1 MHMVSS
7 KSIGTGSFAPLTQK
21 TNPALKEQFRV
32 KKRKN
37 EEKIKQK
44 KLKQENKPEG
54 LEHEGLEKERL
65 EQERIDRDYMRHLRL
80 THDLDRSGNED
91 KNTFGQEKM
100 SNPMNSINFG
110 RDIDFVNVDD
120 EAGAEV
126 GAEKITFNNLRTT
139 FNEPVKFDGK
149 AILGTG
155 HRSLKDIP
163 QIKLYDDGDGN
174 SKLILNKEKIKE
186 MKDALKKL
194 KYTNSKVKAVHIHN
208 DGVDDKCKKN
218 YMPLRTLGTN
228 SCTNII
234 QRILKGQYNSKD
246 STGSKDSKSEDGKDE
261 TYGAITEEMVCTSCA
276 CNDYI
281 TKHNFTVAVKFRC
294 KINNDTINEDLIIT
308 NNDYRKG
315 YVKRDLNIN
324 NDTFIKNAS
333 FYIKVS
339 NRSRKLRWVLIFCYE
354 DNDDFLS
361 SIDTNDKKFM
371 YTFLDNYN
379 NTNKINYCIMSKDVK
394 LNSIENDRV
403 NIAYH
408 QYVKSI
414 NPSNKI
420 VLLASMY

>member
-1 MHMVSS
+1 MASGLSVIPLMLLSIIIFVFIMHMVSS
-7 KSIGTGSFAPLTQK
+7 KSIGTGSFAPLSQNTDH
-21 TNPALKEQFRV
+21 ALKEKFINQ
-32 KKRKN
+32 
-37 EEKIKQK
+37 
-44 KLKQENKPEG
+44 
-54 LEHEGLEKERL
+54 
-65 EQERIDRDYMRHLRL
+65 
-80 THDLDRSGNED
+80 
-91 KNTFGQEKM
+91 
-100 SNPMNSINFG
+100 MNSIKFG

-120 EAGAEV
+120 DAGAEA
-126 GAEKITFNNLRTT
+126 GDEASAEKITFNNLQTT

-149 AILGTG
+149 AIFGKG
-155 HRSLKDIP
+155 HSSLKDIP

-208 DGVDDKCKKN
+208 DGVDDKCKKH

-228 SCTNII
+228 SCTEII
-234 QRILKGQYNSKD
+234 QRILKVQYN
-246 STGSKDSKSEDGKDE
+246 SKDSKSEDGKDE
-261 TYGAITEEMVCTSCA
+261 TYGAITEEMVCKSCG
-276 CNDYI
+276 CSDHILKNE
-281 TKHNFTVAVKFRC
+281 FTVSVKFRC
-294 KINNDTINEDLIIT
+294 KIKNYTRNEDLIIT

-315 YVKRDLNIN
+315 YVKKDLNIN
-324 NDTFIKNAS
+324 NDTSIENAS

-361 SIDTNDKKFM
+361 SINTNDKKFM
-371 YTFLDNYN
+371 YTFLNNYN
-379 NTNKINYCIMSKDVK
+379 NKINYCIMSKDVK

-403 NIAYH
+403 NLAYH
-408 QYVKSI
+408 KYVTSI